1 MRRILLLA
9 VGVLTLA
16 LAVPSIAS
24 AHGHHH
30 RHGHHHAKAHHAR
43 VEQFHGSMNTD
54 PAGPAGPGDAG
65 TVQSFDSGV
74 LTITLADGSVVRGNV
89 TSDTEINCMGPSAQ
103 ASRDGGSG
111 DSSSGDGQGDQ
122 NTQAGDQQGG
132 DQGDQEDQ
140 NQGGE
145 DQGDQQGQAPTCDTT
160 SLTPGTPVHEAI
172 LKIGSTGA
180 TFKLVVLDQ
189 PQQQAGS

>member
-9 VGVLTLA
+9 VGALTLA

-24 AHGHHH
+24 AHGRHH

-43 VEQFHGSMNTD
+43 VEHFQGSANTD

-65 TVQSFDSGV
+65 TVQSFDGTV
-74 LTITLADGSVVRGNV
+74 LTIALADGSVVRGNV

-111 DSSSGDGQGDQ
+111 DSSSGDDQGDQ
-122 NTQAGDQQGG
+122 NTQGGDQQGQ
-132 DQGDQEDQ
+132 DQGDQGDQ

-172 LKIGSTGA
+172 LKISASGGA
-180 TFKLVVLDQ
+180 TFKLVLLD
-189 PQQQAGS
+189 PQQQAAS

>member
-24 AHGHHH
+24 AHGRHH
-30 RHGHHHAKAHHAR
+30 RHRHHHAKAHHAR
-43 VEQFHGSMNTD
+43 VEQFHGSVNTD

-74 LTITLADGSVVRGNV
+74 LTIALADGSVVRGNV
-89 TSDTEINCMGPSAQ
+89 TSDTEINCMGPQAQ

-111 DSSSGDGQGDQ
+111 DSSSGDDQGDQ
-122 NTQAGDQQGG
+122 NTQGGDQQDQG
-132 DQGDQEDQ
+132 DQGDDDQ
-140 NQGGE
+140 NE
-145 DQGDQQGQAPTCDTT
+145 QQGQAPTCDTT

-172 LKIGSTGA
+172 LRISASGGA
-180 TFKLVVLDQ
+180 TFKLVLLD
-189 PQQQAGS
+189 PQQAAS

>member
-24 AHGHHH
+24 AHGRHH
-30 RHGHHHAKAHHAR
+30 RHRHHHAKAHHAR

-89 TSDTEINCMGPSAQ
+89 TSDTEINCMGPQAQ
-103 ASRDGGSG
+103 ASRDGGSS
-111 DSSSGDGQGDQ
+111 DSGSGD
-122 NTQAGDQQGG
+122 

-140 NQGGE
+140 GQGDD
-145 DQGDQQGQAPTCDTT
+145 DQGDQQGQAPTCDTAN
-160 SLTPGTPVHEAI
+160 LTPGTPVHEAI